1 MKKNAIPRVSQ
12 NLVSPGLPGLLVA
25 TRLPAVTLALLSKE
39 TLCKIKSH
47 QQASFL
53 CGSSGSVTACD
64 KSLKLM
70 RNPLNIINLCWF

>member
-53 CGSSGSVTACD
+53 CGSVTACH